1 MPHPFRRRS
10 PDHHAPAHDDTQ
22 LTEATQ
28 EDWFWGRLNS
38 TGSEEDRYWRRLTD
52 NWAQKDVL
60 PATYL
65 DLHNQV
71 YEAYNANPLANAIVE
86 MGVNFVL
93 GDGLHVAAKHPRIQQ
108 AIDAFWNDP
117 DNRMSL
123 RQYDLATELSLY
135 GELFI
140 RFFVNPYSGQVK
152 IGMIDPSLIDQIECD
167 PENIERVLRVHRRA
181 MTQIA
186 TDVTGISPPTVAKL
200 QGLQAFADGVWYNV
214 PDQVMHFAINKVSNA
229 KRGKSDLAT
238 LLPWLRRYKD
248 WLIDR
253 VRINKYKAA
262 FLWDVQLAGADRK
275 TIEQKMMEYARPPEP
290 GSVLVHNESEQWH
303 AVQPNIDAGDVSAD
317 GHAIKLMVAMGAGLP
332 EHYLSDGGDVNRAT
346 AAEMGLPVVKKYQRR
361 QDFLGYLLR
370 HILNRVILEGQN
382 AGRIPRTVDRTYEI
396 RFPSLQPEDAAV
408 KGEAAF
414 SMARAL
420 QIVRDLD
427 LVTPEDATKL
437 FMGVLGE
444 G

>member
-93 GDGLHVAAKHPRIQQ
+93 GDGL
-108 AIDAFWNDP
+108 
-117 DNRMSL
+117 
-123 RQYDLATELSLY
+123 
-135 GELFI
+135 
-140 RFFVNPYSGQVK
+140 
-152 IGMIDPSLIDQIECD
+152 
-167 PENIERVLRVHRRA
+167 
-181 MTQIA
+181 
-186 TDVTGISPPTVAKL
+186 
-200 QGLQAFADGVWYNV
+200 
-214 PDQVMHFAINKVSNA
+214 
-229 KRGKSDLAT
+229 
-238 LLPWLRRYKD
+238 
-248 WLIDR
+248 
-253 VRINKYKAA
+253 
-262 FLWDVQLAGADRK
+262 
-275 TIEQKMMEYARPPEP
+275 
-290 GSVLVHNESEQWH
+290 
-303 AVQPNIDAGDVSAD
+303 
-317 GHAIKLMVAMGAGLP
+317 MVAMGAGLP

-370 HILNRVILEGQN
+370 HILDRVILEGQN